1 MPERPRIRCDAKT
14 KKGAQ
19 CKSWAVQGLTKC
31 RMHCGMSGA
40 KAKAKGAQNLA
51 LRVVGKELA
60 RLRESEPEQVD
71 IGRSFEALIYSEVI
85 EERFFA
91 SLVEELGEDEGI
103 YGPDHAGDQRLH
115 VLVQKLAEVRDR
127 LAKHLKMAHDAGIN
141 ERRTQIMEEQG
152 VAIAQVMILVIDD
165 PDNGLTPA
173 QRQKLKRSGA
183 RHLRALPR
191 GA

>member
-1 MPERPRIRCDAKT
+1 MKCTAKT
-14 KKGAQ
+14 TKGRP
-19 CKSWAVQGLTKC
+19 CKNWAIPGLDKC
-31 RMHCGMSGA
+31 KNHCGLSKADREKKAA
-40 KAKAKGAQNLA
+40 KNLA
-51 LRVVGKELA
+51 MKAVGQELA
-60 RLRESEPEQVD
+60 RIKESQPEQVD
-71 IGRSFEALIYSEVI
+71 IAQSFEALIYSEVI

-91 SLVEELGEDEGI
+91 SMVDELGEETGEGV
-103 YGPDHAGDQRLH
+103 YGPDHHGDQRMH

-152 VAIAQVMILVIDD
+152 MAIAQVMILVIDD
-165 PDNGLTPA
+165 PENGLTTS